1 MPMKL
6 FSPADSGFTLV
17 FPAAFFP
24 AEALELLVAEAVVA
38 VLEVALPLGTPDDK
52 LPDAMAEPRPGSDA
66 LGLTTQPFGVDV
78 GQAGTVNPVGE
89 AEYADKATPV
99 GERVAHCAWRLV
111 KSGETG
117 VGVPWRVYPSTTLV
131 PSVTSE
137 PAKGP

>member
-1 MPMKL
+1 MKL

-24 AEALELLVAEAVVA
+24 AEPAEALELLVAEAVVA
-38 VLEVALPLGTPDDK
+38 VALPLGTPDDK
-52 LPDAMAEPRPGSDA
+52 LPDTMAEPRLGSGA

-117 VGVPWRVYPSTTLV
+117 VGVPWRVYL
-131 PSVTSE
+131 TSRC
-137 PAKGP
+137 